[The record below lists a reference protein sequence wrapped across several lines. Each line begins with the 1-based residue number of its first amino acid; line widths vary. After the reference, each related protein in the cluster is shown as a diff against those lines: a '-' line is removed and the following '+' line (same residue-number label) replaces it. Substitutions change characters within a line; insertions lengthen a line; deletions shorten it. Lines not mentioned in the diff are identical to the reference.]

1 MGSTEGRLRRLE
13 DTIRSALPC
22 PTCGLPP
29 DSLGYIVIVE
39 DGDGHDPDERCQECG
54 RFLWQ
59 TIRVVYEGD
68 PEDPGEVSWP

>member
-1 MGSTEGRLRRLE
+1 
-13 DTIRSALPC
+13 
-22 PTCGLPP
+22 
-29 DSLGYIVIVE
+29 LGYIVIVE
-39 DGDGHDPDERCQECG
+39 DGDEHDPDERCQECG